1 MYYEYEYSYEDTIEK
16 DDKFVPTYLSER
28 GIVAADSYEEAMEL
42 IIRDYGKEQ
51 CPFITLVQIFNPTH
65 TLTLEDDSGYS
76 YDFKIKKERED
87 F

>member
-1 MYYEYEYSYEDTIEK
+1 
-16 DDKFVPTYLSER
+16 
-28 GIVAADSYEEAMEL
+28 MEL
-42 IIRDYGKEQ
+42 IVADYGEKQ